1 MPTRFSIVVPTL
13 NSRLMLLEALA
24 SVRIQAWPDVE
35 IIVVDGG
42 STDGTQEIGRADAG
56 RAFDPRTGPRRL
68 RRLEQGH
75 RSCKRRCRGTAEF
88 GRCSYEPGTFSAVV
102 QAFTAHPGADAICGG
117 AVLVNEGR
125 VVEIYNRETDKTLA
139 SPRPIFIGACIPN
152 ARFFRRDALKRV
164 GDFRVDY
171 RFIADRD
178 WLARFYKSKLTTV
191 ALSHQ
196 VYRYRQH
203 PGSLTFGQNPVRQH
217 AIREE
222 LLHMA
227 REWRDDKDA
236 PQELRHFAGLLEGRC
251 TLWLI
256 GAAIRQGDWSVAA
269 RLATDNGHG
278 FWPPP
283 AATMLRS
290 ALDVARQRLGAQ

>member
-1 MPTRFSIVVPTL
+1 
-13 NSRLMLLEALA
+13 MLLEALA
-24 SVRIQAWPDVE
+24 SVRIQVWTDVE

-42 STDGTQEIGRADAG
+42 STDGTQETVAQMTDVRLIPGPDRGVYDALNKGIAVADGDIVGLLNSDDA
-56 RAFDPRTGPRRL
+56 
-68 RRLEQGH
+68 
-75 RSCKRRCRGTAEF
+75 
-88 GRCSYEPGTFSAVV
+88 YEPGTFAAVA
-102 QAFTAHPGADAICGG
+102 QAFTAHLEANAVCGG

-125 VVEIYNRETDKTLA
+125 VVEIYNRESDKTLA

-152 ARFFRRDALKRV
+152 ARFFRRGALKRT

-178 WLARFYKSKLTTV
+178 WLARFYKNKLTTV
-191 ALSHQ
+191 ALSNQ

-203 PGSLTFGQNPVRQH
+203 PGSLTFGGNPTRQH

-222 LLHMA
+222 LLRMA
-227 REWRDDKDA
+227 REWRDDASA
-236 PQELRHFAGLLEGRC
+236 PEDLRHFAELLEGRC
-251 TLWLI
+251 TSWLI
-256 GAAIRQGDWSVAA
+256 GAAIRQGDWAGAA
-269 RLATDNGHG
+269 RLATHNGHG
-278 FWPPP
+278 RWPLP

>member
-35 IIVVDGG
+35 IIIVDGG
-42 STDGTQEIGRADAG
+42 STDGTQELIAQMPGVRLIPGPDRGVYDALNKG
-56 RAFDPRTGPRRL
+56 IAVASGDVVGL
-68 RRLEQGH
+68 LNSDDQ
-75 RSCKRRCRGTAEF
+75 
-88 GRCSYEPGTFSAVV
+88 YEPGTFSAVM
-102 QAFTAHPGADAICGG
+102 QAFKAHPGADAICGG

-152 ARFFRRDALKRV
+152 ARFFRRDAIRRV

-178 WLARFYKSKLTTV
+178 WLARFYKNKLITV
-191 ALSHQ
+191 ALPNQ

-203 PGSLTFGQNPVRQH
+203 PGSLTFGGNPARQH

-222 LLHMA
+222 LLRMA
-227 REWRDDKDA
+227 REWRDDAGA
-236 PQELRHFAGLLEGRC
+236 PEDLRHFAELLEGRC
-251 TLWLI
+251 TSWLI
-256 GAAIRQGDWSVAA
+256 GAAIRRGDWAA
-269 RLATDNGHG
+269 ATRLATDNGHG
-278 FWPPP
+278 CWPPP
-283 AATMLRS
+283 AVAMLRS
-290 ALDVARQRLGAQ
+290 ALDVARHRLSAQ